1 MTGFVYQCSNCGK
14 RYQRDE
20 VRYLCPLCARDYR
33 PGIPLIGVLSAQ
45 FDYAVIRTQFSKAK
59 PDWNLFS
66 AVEEK
71 FFPPIPVGNT
81 PFFQTAALGNELGF
95 DNIWIKNDGLN
106 PSASLKDRASFLVV
120 AEANRLKEKT
130 IVTAST
136 GNAASAL
143 AAVCAAAG
151 KRALIFVPEN
161 APKAKLV
168 QMILYGATVVP
179 VRGTYDDAFRLSL
192 EYTARRGGLNRNTA
206 YHPLTI
212 EGKKTVGLEIWQ
224 QNNWRVPDA
233 ILVPVGDGVII
244 SGVHK
249 AFCDLKAA
257 GLISRLPRLV
267 CVQAEKSNAIHHYI
281 ESGIYENAAN
291 PDTIADSISVSI
303 PSNAHL
309 ARKAVL
315 ESGGFS
321 LTVSDAEILQAQGV
335 LAARTG
341 IFAEPACSAVV
352 AALKK
357 LRGSKRLGRKEQIV
371 LLITGHGLK
380 DVETAMRN
388 IQLPK
393 AVEPTLTGV
402 EAALAKAKRPSP
414 RPSPRPSGERVA
426 TGWVRAASQFG
437 SA

>member
-1 MTGFVYQCSNCGK
+1 MKKFFYQCSNCGK
-14 RYQRDE
+14 HYQRDE

-33 PGIPLIGVLSAQ
+33 PGVPLIGVLSAR
-45 FDYAVIRTQFSKAK
+45 FDYGAIRKQFRKEK

-71 FFPPIPVGNT
+71 FFPPFPVGNT
-81 PFFQTAALGNELGF
+81 PFFQSVALGKETGF
-95 DNIWIKNDGLN
+95 DDVWLKNDGLN

-120 AEANRLKEKT
+120 AEANRLGEKT
-130 IVTAST
+130 IVAAST

-151 KRALIFVPEN
+151 KRALIFVPAN
-161 APKAKLV
+161 APKAKLA

-192 EYTARRGGLNRNTA
+192 EYTAKRGGLNRNTA

-224 QNNWRVPDA
+224 QNHWRVPDV
-233 ILVPVGDGVII
+233 ILVPTGDGVII

-267 CVQAEKSNAIHHYI
+267 CVQAEKSNAIDHYVV
-281 ESGIYENAAN
+281 SGIYENAVN

-309 ARKAVL
+309 ARQAIL
-315 ESGGFS
+315 DSGGFS
-321 LTVSDAEILQAQGV
+321 ITVSDAEILAGQRM
-335 LAARTG
+335 LAAKTG
-341 IFAEPACSAVV
+341 VFAEPASSAVV

-357 LRGSKRLGRKEQIV
+357 LRGSRRIGRRDQVV

-380 DVETAMRN
+380 DVESALHGLR
-388 IQLPK
+388 LPS
-393 AVEPTLTGV
+393 AVSPTLAAV
-402 EAALAKAKRPSP
+402 EAALKARARKEPS
-414 RPSPRPSGERVA
+414 
-426 TGWVRAASQFG
+426 
-437 SA
+437 

>member
-1 MTGFVYQCSNCGK
+1 MTKFVYQCSNCGK

-33 PGIPLIGVLSAQ
+33 PDIPLIGVLSAQ
-45 FDYAVIRTQFSKAK
+45 FDYGAIRKRFRKEK

-81 PFFQTAALGNELGF
+81 PFFKSAALGDELGF
-95 DNIWIKNDGLN
+95 DNVWIKNDGLN

-130 IVTAST
+130 IVAAST

-192 EYTARRGGLNRNTA
+192 EYTTKRGGLNRNTA

-233 ILVPVGDGVII
+233 ILVPTGDGVII

-267 CVQAEKSNAIHHYI
+267 CVQAEKSNAIHHYV
-281 ESGIYENAAN
+281 ESGIYENAAH

-303 PSNAHL
+303 PSNAHM
-309 ARKAVL
+309 ARKAIL

-321 LTVSDAEILQAQGV
+321 ITVSDDEILEGQRT

-341 IFAEPACSAVV
+341 VFAEPACSAVV

-357 LRGSKRLGRKEQIV
+357 LRGSKRLGHNEQIV

-380 DVETAMRN
+380 DVEAAMRE
-388 IQLPK
+388 IRIP
-393 AVEPTLTGV
+393 APVGPTLVGV
-402 EAALAKAKRPSP
+402 QAALKT
-414 RPSPRPSGERVA
+414 RVGKGA
-426 TGWVRAASQFG
+426 FTCRN
-437 SA
+437 

>member
-1 MTGFVYQCSNCGK
+1 MTRFVYQCSNCGK

-20 VRYLCPLCARDYR
+20 VRYLCPRCARDYR
-33 PGIPLIGVLSAQ
+33 PGIPLVGVLLAQ
-45 FDYAVIRTQFSKAK
+45 FDYGAIRKKFRKEK

-71 FFPPIPVGNT
+71 FYPPIPVGNT
-81 PFFQTAALGNELGF
+81 PFFQSVALGHELGF
-95 DNIWIKNDGLN
+95 DNVWIKNDGLN

-130 IVTAST
+130 IVAAST

-151 KRALIFVPEN
+151 KQALIFVPEN

-179 VRGTYDDAFRLSL
+179 VRGTYDDAFRISL
-192 EYTARRGGLNRNTA
+192 EYTAKRGGLNRNTA

-212 EGKKTVGLEIWQ
+212 EGKKTVGLEILS
-224 QNNWRVPDA
+224 QNHWRVPDA
-233 ILVPVGDGVII
+233 ILVPTGDGVII

-249 AFCDLKAA
+249 AFYDLKAA

-267 CVQAEKSNAIHHYI
+267 CVQAEKSNAIHHYV
-281 ESGIYENAAN
+281 ESGIYTNATHPA
-291 PDTIADSISVSI
+291 TIADSISVSI
-303 PSNAHL
+303 PSNAHM
-309 ARKAVL
+309 ARKAIL
-315 ESGGFS
+315 DSGGFS
-321 LTVSDAEILQAQGV
+321 FTVSDDEILQGQRV

-341 IFAEPACSAVV
+341 IFAEPASSAVV

-357 LRGSKRLGRKEQIV
+357 LRGSQQLGRREQIV

-380 DVETAMRN
+380 DVESAMRN

-393 AVEPTLTGV
+393 AVEPTLSGV
-402 EAALAKAKRPSP
+402 EAALKTRSKKGAR
-414 RPSPRPSGERVA
+414 G
-426 TGWVRAASQFG
+426 
-437 SA
+437 

>member
-1 MTGFVYQCSNCGK
+1 MTRFVYQCNNCGK

-20 VRYLCPLCARDYR
+20 VRYLCPLCAGDYR
-33 PGIPLIGVLSAQ
+33 PGMPLIGVLSAE
-45 FDYAVIRTQFSKAK
+45 FDYGAIRKKFRKDK

-71 FFPPIPVGNT
+71 FYPPIPVGNT
-81 PFFQTAALGNELGF
+81 PFFQSAQLGNELGF
-95 DNIWIKNDGLN
+95 DNVWIKNDGLN

-130 IVTAST
+130 IVAAST

-179 VRGTYDDAFRLSL
+179 VRGTYDDAFRISL
-192 EYTARRGGLNRNTA
+192 EYTAKRGGLNRNTA

-212 EGKKTVGLEIWQ
+212 EGKKTVGLEILS
-224 QNNWRVPDA
+224 QNHWRVPDA
-233 ILVPVGDGVII
+233 ILVPTGDGVII
-244 SGVHK
+244 SGVYK

-267 CVQAEKSNAIHHYI
+267 CVQAEKSNAIHHYV
-281 ESGIYENAAN
+281 ESGIYKNAAN
-291 PDTIADSISVSI
+291 PTTIADSISVSI
-303 PSNAHL
+303 PSNAHM
-309 ARKAVL
+309 ARKAIL

-321 LTVSDAEILQAQGV
+321 ITVSDEEILQAQGV
-335 LAARTG
+335 LAAKTG
-341 IFAEPACSAVV
+341 IFAEPASSTTV

-357 LRGSKRLGRKEQIV
+357 LRGSKRLGRREQIV

-380 DVETAMRN
+380 DVESAMRN

-393 AVEPTLTGV
+393 AVEPTLSGV
-402 EAALAKAKRPSP
+402 EAALKVQPKKGA
-414 RPSPRPSGERVA
+414 
-426 TGWVRAASQFG
+426 RAR
-437 SA
+437 

>member
-14 RYQRDE
+14 RYRRDE

-143 AAVCAAAG
+143 AAVCASAG

-402 EAALAKAKRPSP
+402 EAALAKAKRPSS

-426 TGWVRAASQFG
+426 TGWVRGASQFG

>member
-1 MTGFVYQCSNCGK
+1 MTEFVYQCSHCGK

-20 VRYLCPLCARDYR
+20 VRYLCPQCAREYR
-33 PGIPLIGVLSAQ
+33 PGIPLVGVLLAQ
-45 FDYAVIRTQFSKAK
+45 FDCEVIRKKFKKSQ
-59 PDWNLFS
+59 PDWNLFC

-71 FFPPIPVGNT
+71 FHPAFSVGNT
-81 PFFQTAALGNELGF
+81 PFFQSTGLGKELGVH
-95 DNIWIKNDGLN
+95 NVWIKNDGLN

-120 AEANRLKEKT
+120 AEANRLNEQT

-151 KRALIFVPEN
+151 KRALIFVPQN

-168 QMILYGATVVP
+168 QMVLYGATVVP

-192 EYTARRGGLNRNTA
+192 EYTAKRGGLNRNTA

-233 ILVPVGDGVII
+233 ILLPVGDGVII
-244 SGVHK
+244 SGVYK
-249 AFCDLKAA
+249 AFCDLKSA

-267 CVQAEKSNAIHHYI
+267 CVQAEKSNAVHRYV
-281 ESGIYENAAN
+281 ESGRYKNAVN
-291 PDTIADSISVSI
+291 PNTIADSISVSI
-303 PSNAHL
+303 PSNAHM

-315 ESGGFS
+315 DSGGFS
-321 LTVSDAEILQAQGV
+321 LTVSDDEILEGQRT
-335 LAARTG
+335 LAAKTG
-341 IFAEPACSAVV
+341 IFAEPAAAATV
-352 AALKK
+352 AALAKMRELK
-357 LRGSKRLGRKEQIV
+357 LLAPDEQIV

-380 DVETAMRN
+380 DVEAAMRKLQ
-388 IQLPK
+388 IPA
-393 AVEPTLTGV
+393 AVEPTLEGV
-402 EAALAKAKRPSP
+402 EYRLQRHGVK
-414 RPSPRPSGERVA
+414 
-426 TGWVRAASQFG
+426 AASRCACRR
-437 SA
+437 SPKPNEPCP

>member
-1 MTGFVYQCSNCGK
+1 MTKFLYQCSTCGK
-14 RYQRDE
+14 SYRRDE
-20 VRYLCPLCARDYR
+20 VRYLCPVCAKGYR
-33 PGIPLIGVLSAQ
+33 PGIPLVGVLSAR
-45 FDYAVIRTQFSKAK
+45 FDYGAIRKKFNRQK

-71 FFPPIPVGNT
+71 FFPPFPVGNT
-81 PFFQTAALGNELGF
+81 PFFQSAALGAELGF
-95 DNIWIKNDGLN
+95 ADVWLKNDGLN

-143 AAVCAAAG
+143 AAVCAAVG

-192 EYTARRGGLNRNTA
+192 EYTAKRGGLNRNTA

-212 EGKKTVGLEIWQ
+212 EGKKTVGLEIWR

-233 ILVPVGDGVII
+233 ILVPTGDGVII

-267 CVQAEKSNAIHHYI
+267 CVQAEKSNAIHHYV
-281 ESGIYENAAN
+281 ESGIYKNASH

-309 ARKAVL
+309 ARQAIV

-321 LTVSDAEILQAQGV
+321 VTVTDAEILDGQKL
-335 LAARTG
+335 LAAKAG
-341 IFAEPACSAVV
+341 VFAEPAASATV

-357 LRGSKRLGRKEQIV
+357 LRKLRLLGRKEQII

-380 DVETAMRN
+380 DVDAALKGVP
-388 IQLPK
+388 LP
-393 AVEPTLTGV
+393 ASVEPTMAGIDLLT
-402 EAALAKAKRPSP
+402 ARP
-414 RPSPRPSGERVA
+414 
-426 TGWVRAASQFG
+426 
-437 SA
+437 

>member
-1 MTGFVYQCSNCGK
+1 MTGFIYQCSNCGK

-45 FDYAVIRTQFSKAK
+45 FDYAAIRRKFSKDR

-81 PFFQTAALGNELGF
+81 PFFRSAALGRQSGF
-95 DNIWIKNDGLN
+95 DDVWIKNDGLN

-120 AEANRLKEKT
+120 AEASRLRERT
-130 IVTAST
+130 IVAAST

-151 KRALIFVPEN
+151 RRALIFVPQN

-192 EYTARRGGLNRNTA
+192 EYTAKRGGLNRNTA

-212 EGKKTVGLEIWQ
+212 EGKKTVGLEIWR
-224 QNNWRVPDA
+224 QNQWRVPDA

-249 AFCDLKAA
+249 AFGDLKAA

-267 CVQAEKSNAIHHYI
+267 CVQAETSNAIHHYI
-281 ESGIYENAAN
+281 ESGIYRNAAN

-321 LTVSDAEILQAQGV
+321 LTVSDDEILQAQGV
-335 LAARTG
+335 LAATTG

-357 LRGSKRLGRKEQIV
+357 LRGSKRLGRRAQIV
-371 LLITGHGLK
+371 LLVTGHGLK
-380 DVETAMRN
+380 DVEAAMRK

-393 AVEPTLTGV
+393 AVEPTLAGV
-402 EAALAKAKRPSP
+402 EAALKSRAKKGAH
-414 RPSPRPSGERVA
+414 
-426 TGWVRAASQFG
+426 
-437 SA
+437 